1 MLRATTSEASVQS
14 SWFLIA
20 AAAVC
25 AFGCKKA
32 DAPAAEEALPS
43 AAVTCKPAVETSVED
58 IVEVTGVIAPPPK
71 LDAIVSSPVAG
82 RISQVSVEEGDRVT
96 AGALLATVEDPSLP
110 AGTIEAKAGVAG
122 ARATKI
128 AADQDVARQQRLVET
143 GIGARRDLDE
153 ARAKAAAATAELDA
167 ANARSGLASKNNARR
182 ELRAPHAGVVL
193 HLWKRVGESV
203 DGTTATPVA
212 EVADLTTLELRA
224 QVPPAALMPVRE
236 GMPATVKILGIEAGL
251 PAKVARVAPAVD
263 ATTLLGGVRI
273 QIEGTHPITVG
284 SAATGQIVVAR
295 RPGLLVPAAALR
307 RSMVG
312 ADEVVVCDK
321 GVARIRGVTIG
332 QRRETT
338 VEITEGIVAGE
349 QIVIDHV
356 LGLEE
361 GQPLTAPPAATA
373 PPAGTK

>member
-1 MLRATTSEASVQS
+1 MRPALTSELPVRT
-14 SWFLIA
+14 SWVTFAVA
-20 AAAVC
+20 AAC

-32 DAPAAEEALPS
+32 EEPAAEDELPI
-43 AAVTCKPAVETSVED
+43 AAVTCKPAVETSIDDV
-58 IVEVTGVIAPPPK
+58 VEVTGVIAPPPR
-71 LDAIVSSPVAG
+71 LDAIVSSPIAG
-82 RISQVSVEEGDRVT
+82 RISQVSVEEGDRVI
-96 AGALLATVEDPSLP
+96 AGALLATIEDPSLP

-122 ARATKI
+122 ARANKV
-128 AADQDVARQQRLVET
+128 AADQDLARQQRLVET

-153 ARAKAAAATAELDA
+153 ARAKAAAATAELEA

-212 EVADLTTLELRA
+212 EVADLSKLELRA

-236 GMPATVKILGIEAGL
+236 GMPATVKILGIENAL

-273 QIEGTHPITVG
+273 EIEGTHPITVG
-284 SAATGQIVVAR
+284 SAATAQIVVAH
-295 RPGLLVPAAALR
+295 RPGLVVPASALR

-312 ADEVVVCDK
+312 ADEIVVCDK
-321 GVARIRGVTIG
+321 GVARIRGVTVG
-332 QRRETT
+332 QRREIT
-338 VEITEGIVAGE
+338 VEIQAGLVAGE
-349 QIVIDHV
+349 QIVVDHV

-361 GQPLTAPPAATA
+361 GQPLAAPATPAAG
-373 PPAGTK
+373 PK